1 MSIWAHQSAP
11 DTRPP
16 FIAHHIP
23 AANQINYPI
32 NAPLGFSIPET
43 LRVETI
49 ITSENRRN
57 GQTDSVTVTAVG
69 EDGNL
74 VNGGLVDIDYV
85 LSHQGM
91 LTLNPVNL
99 LAEDTTYEVSFTNGI
114 QDAVGNRMQAS
125 SFRFSTGPN
134 VILDDGSGNNGGG
147 NTGEPATITNVA
159 VSPSNTVFINEPL
172 TITVTSPNADSYQ
185 IALDGENVNF
195 TSQNSRTFSFT
206 NPGTV
211 FINVRARNDD
221 GDSSLQRISVQVRA
235 DTLQPGSHSSQLAC
249 DADNNTCLLY
259 TSPSPRDL
267 STSRM
272 PSSA

>member
-1 MSIWAHQSAP
+1 MCIR
-11 DTRPP
+11 DR
-16 FIAHHIP
+16 
-23 AANQINYPI
+23 
-32 NAPLGFSIPET
+32 PET

-49 ITSENRRN
+49 ITSENRRS

-134 VILDDGSGNNGGG
+134 VILDNGGGNNGGG
-147 NTGEPATITNVA
+147 NTGEPATISNVA

-172 TITVTSPNADSYQ
+172 TISVTSPNADSYQ

-195 TSQNSRTFSFT
+195 TS
-206 NPGTV
+206 
-211 FINVRARNDD
+211 
-221 GDSSLQRISVQVRA
+221 
-235 DTLQPGSHSSQLAC
+235 
-249 DADNNTCLLY
+249 
-259 TSPSPRDL
+259 
-267 STSRM
+267 
-272 PSSA
+272 